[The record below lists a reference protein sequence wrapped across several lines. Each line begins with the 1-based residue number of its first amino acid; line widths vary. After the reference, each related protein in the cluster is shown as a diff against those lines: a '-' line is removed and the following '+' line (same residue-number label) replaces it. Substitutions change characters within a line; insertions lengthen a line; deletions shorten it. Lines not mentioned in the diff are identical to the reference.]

1 MNLSQ
6 QSLKIQSCLVMTS
19 QLLIMESIVS
29 NVECPLDNWLMFYCE
44 NSTMIVK
51 TLQAIERKYFDSQRM
66 LSGNVGREEVVAL

>member
-1 MNLSQ
+1 
-6 QSLKIQSCLVMTS
+6 
-19 QLLIMESIVS
+19 MESIVS

-51 TLQAIERKYFDSQRM
+51 TLQAIERKYFDLQRM

>member
-29 NVECPLDNWLMFYCE
+29 NVECPLDDWLMFYCE
-44 NSTMIVK
+44 NSNMIVK
-51 TLQAIERKYFDSQRM
+51 TLQAIERKYHIG
-66 LSGNVGREEVVAL
+66 LSIKKFEW